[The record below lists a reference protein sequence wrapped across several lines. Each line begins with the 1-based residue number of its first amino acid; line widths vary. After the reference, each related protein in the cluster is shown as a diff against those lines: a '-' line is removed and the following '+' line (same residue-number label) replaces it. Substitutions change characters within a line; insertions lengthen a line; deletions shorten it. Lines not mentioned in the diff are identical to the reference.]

1 MRIAVLDIGG
11 TSIKSGL
18 YEQGELKALREY
30 PTDAKRGGAYVLE
43 RACGLLAEH
52 APFDAI
58 GISTAGQVNPLEG
71 SIIYANENIPNYT
84 GMQLASRLRERF
96 GVPVAV
102 ENDVNAAALGEAR
115 FGAGRDCAYFVM
127 ATYGTGVGGAAVLNG
142 ELYHGSGFSA
152 AEFGGIVV
160 HPEEVRAGEVFSGC
174 YERYASATALV
185 RRVCARF
192 PQLDNGRKIFAS
204 LNEPQVRALV
214 DAWIDEVMYGLITL
228 THIFNPDKLILGG
241 GVMAQ
246 SYVLEQLTERLGA
259 HLSGGFA
266 GTLLCAA
273 SLQNSAGLYGAA
285 ALAEALCQKG

>member
-18 YEQGELKALREY
+18 YEQGVLKGLREDA
-30 PTDAKRGGAYVLE
+30 TDAARGGAHVLE
-43 RACGLLAEH
+43 RACALLAER
-52 APFDAI
+52 APFDAV

-71 SIIYANENIPNYT
+71 SIIYANENIPDYT

-115 FGAGRDCAYFVM
+115 FGAGRGCAYFVM

-142 ELYHGSGFSA
+142 ELYHGSSFSA

-160 HPEEVRAGEVFSGC
+160 HPEAVRAGEVFSGC
-174 YERYASATALV
+174 YERYASVTALV
-185 RRVCARF
+185 RRVCAHF
-192 PQLDNGRKIFAS
+192 PQLDSGRRIFAS
-204 LNEPQVRALV
+204 LNEPQVRALI

-246 SYVLEQLTERLGA
+246 PYVLEQLTERLGA

-266 GTLLCAA
+266 GTVLCAA

-285 ALAEALCQKG
+285 ALAEALYQKG